1 WQRNEDCSNP
11 PFEEGGRQMRII
23 IADDHSVV
31 RSGFSMIINYQK
43 DMEVVATAGDGLEA
57 YRMVQKYEPD
67 IILLDISMPP
77 GESGLIATGKISQ
90 DFPDTK
96 IIILTMYDDD
106 EYLFHSLKNGA
117 KGYVLKSAPDEELH
131 DAIRSVYG
139 GDTYVHPKMTDV
151 LVRQFITQDDMA
163 EDNTNPFKI
172 LSKREL
178 EILPLVAKGY
188 GNKEIAE
195 KLFISVKTVE
205 AHKSRFMDKIGLSSR
220 PEILEYAIKKKLI

>member
-1 WQRNEDCSNP
+1 
-11 PFEEGGRQMRII
+11 MKIV

-67 IILLDISMPP
+67 IILMDISMPP

-96 IIILTMYDDD
+96 IIILTMYDDE

-117 KGYVLKSAPDEELH
+117 KGYVLKSAPDAELL
-131 DAIRSVYG
+131 DAIRSVYT
-139 GDTYVHPKMTDV
+139 GDTYVHPKMTNI
-151 LVRQFITQDDMA
+151 LVKQYITHDEMAKDD
-163 EDNTNPFKI
+163 TNPFKI

-188 GNKEIAE
+188 GNKDIAE

-205 AHKSRFMDKIGLSSR
+205 AHKANFMEKIGLSSR
-220 PEILEYAIKKKLI
+220 PELLEYAIKKKLIEF

>member
-1 WQRNEDCSNP
+1 
-11 PFEEGGRQMRII
+11 MRII

-117 KGYVLKSAPDEELH
+117 KGYVLKSAPDEELL

-220 PEILEYAIKKKLI
+220 PEILEYAIKKKLIEF